1 MENGRPAALAYLL
14 AQQGLGPSQ
23 SAYCKGMLVFAKLDA
38 GLVPSSDYIKVLD
51 VRTGAE
57 KSIYIENREELL
69 SIEISD
75 RLIAANALTEQGSR
89 YVW

>member
-1 MENGRPAALAYLL
+1 
-14 AQQGLGPSQ
+14 
-23 SAYCKGMLVFAKLDA
+23 MLVFAKLDA